1 MMSFL
6 LLGLCVLSFIPIAAG
21 LQSSDNF
28 MFASL
33 GDNVILP
40 CDIPSIKSCL
50 STNWNMAELFGA
62 VSEVVKAGKVT
73 GPNLHRRALLRDC
86 SLQIN
91 HLVNDD
97 ARDYTCD
104 NGSFI
109 SNISLEILQLTE
121 NPTPGEDKIELH
133 CFLNTYKGLGPCN
146 DRDIRIKW
154 TTEDNTPI
162 YGNRFHFKNPTNCFS
177 KLIINKKLIDH
188 HRKWKCQLTQ
198 NDMVKVTV
206 SYTTT
211 VTDGIEEEFAAV
223 GDSVSFFCNHTSSH
237 GMGGNVEWAVGG
249 RPLTD
254 DISRDKGRT
263 DAFHVNKDSSLLIS
277 EVSALHSGDYQCS
290 LVSAGEQKVL
300 NKVRLHTLDITSNY
314 GPGGDNLTLTCV
326 LTCAQ
331 ECEKDFNLT
340 WCGSSEYGMQSSL
353 MNVNNSLISTLF
365 LPVLPVRSFEITC
378 CVHREGAVMISKT
391 WSPVK
396 PLQILVWLASL
407 PLGFLVCVAAGG
419 LYMYTKRKHNRD
431 TGTEQTSTEMNHV
444 YEIIQDENNEE
455 QPLPRQSTRQAATT
469 TDSFYDLLQAVN

>member
-1 MMSFL
+1 MISFSL
-6 LLGLCVLSFIPIAAG
+6 SGLFVLSLIPIGAG
-21 LQSSDNF
+21 LQSSDNLV
-28 MFASL
+28 MFALL
-33 GDNVILP
+33 GDNIILP
-40 CDIPSIKSCL
+40 CDIPSVKSCL
-50 STNWNMAELFGA
+50 STNWNMAEMFGA

-73 GPNLHRRALLRDC
+73 GPNFHRHVLLKDC

-104 NGSFI
+104 NGSLI
-109 SNISLEILQLTE
+109 SNISLQILQLTE

-133 CFLNTYKGLGPCN
+133 CFLNIYKGLGPCN

-162 YGNRFHFKNPTNCFS
+162 YGNRFHFENPTNCFS
-177 KLIINKKLIDH
+177 KLIIIKKLIDH

-198 NDMVKVTV
+198 NDMVKATI
-206 SYTTT
+206 SYITT
-211 VTDGIEEEFAAV
+211 VKDGIEEVFAAV
-223 GDSVSFFCNHTSSH
+223 GDSVSFFCNHTSSL
-237 GMGGNVEWAVGG
+237 GMGGNVEWAMGG

-254 DISRDKGRT
+254 DISREKGRT

-290 LVSAGEQKVL
+290 LVSTGEQKVL
-300 NKVRLHTLDITSNY
+300 NKIRLHTIYITSNY

-331 ECEKDFNLT
+331 ACEKDSNLT

-353 MNVNNSLISTLF
+353 MNANNSFISTLF
-365 LPVLPVRSFEITC
+365 LPVLPVRSVAC
-378 CVHREGAVMISKT
+378 CVHREGAMMISKT
-391 WSPVK
+391 WRPVN
-396 PLQILVWLASL
+396 PLQTLVWLAFL
-407 PLGFLVCVAAGG
+407 PLGFLMCVAAGG
-419 LYMYTKRKHNRD
+419 LYTYTKRKHNRD
-431 TGTEQTSTEMNHV
+431 RGTEQSSTEMTHV
-444 YEIIQDENNEE
+444 YEIIQDENNDE
-455 QPLPRQSTRQAATT
+455 QLLPRQSRRQAATT